1 LPVAHEDGGW
11 QELLWTTKDLL
22 VTWLQRQL
30 TRDGAAWLDEQLTR
44 LDDEVRERDLYLALG
59 LAPRKLGK
67 ADLDLSDA
75 DLEVAARARAGWD
88 PRGWSV
94 DQAARIL
101 ILLHAGGTG
110 EEFAARFAQLCR
122 TAEVGELVAFYRG
135 LPLYPEPQLLEAQ
148 AAEGTRTNMRAVFEA
163 VAHRSPYP
171 KEQFAENRWNH
182 MVLKALF
189 VGSTLHPIQGLDE
202 RANPTLARML
212 CDYAH
217 ERWAAGRSVSPELWR
232 CVGPHADAEA
242 LADLQRVLATG
253 SAIERKAAALA
264 LAACPDPT
272 ARALLTAV
280 PDLAATI
287 ERRELTWQ
295 RLVAEL

>member
-1 LPVAHEDGGW
+1 LTPS
-11 QELLWTTKDLL
+11 ELL
-22 VTWLQRQL
+22 VGWLHRQAPESS
-30 TRDGAAWLDEQLTR
+30 RAWLDEQIVKLGG
-44 LDDEVRERDLYLALG
+44 EVRDRDLYLALG
-59 LAPRKLGK
+59 LVPRKLGK
-67 ADLDLSDA
+67 TDLDLSEA
-75 DLEVAARARAGWD
+75 DLKAAGRARQGWD

-110 EEFAARFAQLCR
+110 AVFAQRLTQLCR
-122 TAEVGELVAFYRG
+122 TADVAEAIAFYRG
-135 LPLYPEPQLLEAQ
+135 MPLYPDPERLEAQ

-189 VGSTLHPIQGLDE
+189 VGSALHPVQGLDE

-217 ERWAAGRSVSPELWR
+217 ERWAAGRAVSPELWR
-232 CVGPHADAEA
+232 CVGPHADAEG
-242 LADLQRVLATG
+242 LGDLQRVLATG
-253 SAIERKAAALA
+253 GAIERKAAALA
-264 LAACPDPT
+264 LAACPDP
-272 ARALLTAV
+272 RA
-280 PDLAATI
+280 
-287 ERRELTWQ
+287 
-295 RLVAEL
+295 AELLGSAPDVAGALKSGKLSWARLSEEL

>member
-1 LPVAHEDGGW
+1 MSEPSTPLGLLRRWLDRQLPDPAS
-11 QELLWTTKDLL
+11 
-22 VTWLQRQL
+22 TWLR
-30 TRDGAAWLDEQLTR
+30 EQLGK
-44 LDDEVRERDLYLALG
+44 LGGEVRDRDLYLALG
-59 LAPRKLGK
+59 LAPRRLGK
-67 ADLDLSDA
+67 ADLELRDVDLRDA
-75 DLEVAARARAGWD
+75 AQARAGWD

-101 ILLHAGGTG
+101 ILIQAGGTG
-110 EEFAARFAQLCR
+110 ETFVQRFVQLCR
-122 TAEVGELVAFYRG
+122 TADVAEAIAFYRG
-135 LPLYPEPQLLEAQ
+135 LPLYSDPPLLEAQ

-171 KEQFAENRWNH
+171 RERFAENRWNH

-217 ERWAAGRSVSPELWR
+217 ERWAAGRPVSPELWR

-242 LADLQRVLATG
+242 LGDLQRVLATG
-253 SAIERKAAALA
+253 GARERKAAALA
-264 LAACPDPT
+264 LAACPD
-272 ARALLTAV
+272 AKASALLAQA
-280 PDLAATI
+280 PDLAAAVA
-287 ERRELTWQ
+287 RGELTWDN
-295 RLVAEL
+295 LGEGS

>member
-1 LPVAHEDGGW
+1 MSKTPTPGA
-11 QELLWTTKDLL
+11 LLHR
-22 VTWLQRQL
+22 WLERQL
-30 TRDGAAWLDEQLTR
+30 PEAGSAWLAEQLDR
-44 LDDEVRERDLYLALG
+44 LAGEARDRDLYIALG
-59 LAPRKLGK
+59 LVPRKLGK

-75 DLEVAARARAGWD
+75 DLQAAHRARPGWD

-101 ILLHAGGTG
+101 TLLHAGGTG
-110 EEFAARFAQLCR
+110 AKFAARFGQLCR
-122 TAEVGELVAFYRG
+122 TADVAEAIAFYRG
-135 LPLYPEPQLLEAQ
+135 LPLYPDPELLEAQ

-171 KEQFAENRWNH
+171 SEQFAENRWNH

-189 VGSTLHPIQGLDE
+189 VGSALHPIQGLDA

-217 ERWAAGRSVSPELWR
+217 ERWAAGRPVAPELWR

-253 SAIERKAAALA
+253 DATERRAAVLALSASPDARAKELLDAAA
-264 LAACPDPT
+264 
-272 ARALLTAV
+272 
-280 PDLAATI
+280 DLAAA
-287 ERRELTWQ
+287 
-295 RLVAEL
+295 VARGDLSWDNLNQAA

>member
-1 LPVAHEDGGW
+1 MSKTPRPG
-11 QELLWTTKDLL
+11 ELLRR
-22 VTWLQRQL
+22 WLDRQL
-30 TRDGAAWLDEQLTR
+30 PGAGSAWLAEQLDR
-44 LDDEVRERDLYLALG
+44 LAGEVRDRDLYVALG
-59 LAPRKLGK
+59 LVPRKLGK

-75 DLEVAARARAGWD
+75 DLQAALRARPGWD

-94 DQAARIL
+94 DQAARVR

-110 EEFAARFAQLCR
+110 AKFAARFVQLCR
-122 TAEVGELVAFYRG
+122 TADVAEAIAFYRG
-135 LPLYPEPQLLEAQ
+135 LPLYPDPQLLEGQ

-171 KEQFAENRWNH
+171 REQFAENRWNH

-189 VGSTLHPIQGLDE
+189 VGSALHPIQGLDA

-217 ERWAAGRSVSPELWR
+217 ERWAAGRPVAPELWR
-232 CVGPHADAEA
+232 CVGPYADAEA

-253 SAIERKAAALA
+253 DATERKAAVLA
-264 LAACPDPT
+264 LSASPD
-272 ARALLTAV
+272 ARARELLGVAA
-280 PDLAATI
+280 DLAAAVAQGD
-287 ERRELTWQ
+287 LTWDNLSQ
-295 RLVAEL
+295 AA

>member
-1 LPVAHEDGGW
+1 MNETATPR
-11 QELLWTTKDLL
+11 ELLHR
-22 VTWLQRQL
+22 WLDRQL
-30 TRDGAAWLDEQLTR
+30 PDPDSAWLREQLGK
-44 LDDEVRERDLYLALG
+44 LNSEVRDRDLYLALG
-59 LAPRKLGK
+59 LAPRRLGK
-67 ADLDLSDA
+67 VDLDLSDA
-75 DLEVAARARAGWD
+75 DLEAAERARPGWD

-101 ILLHAGGTG
+101 ILLHAGGAQ
-110 EEFAARFAQLCR
+110 FATRFAQLCR
-122 TAEVGELVAFYRG
+122 TADVAEAIALYRG
-135 LPLYPEPQLLEAQ
+135 VPLYPAPELLEAQ

-189 VGSTLHPIQGLDE
+189 VGSTLHPIQGLDA

-217 ERWAAGRSVSPELWR
+217 ERWAAGRPVSPELWR
-232 CVGPHADAEA
+232 CVGRFADTEA

-253 SAIERKAAALA
+253 STIERRAAALA
-264 LAACPDPT
+264 LAASPD
-272 ARALLTAV
+272 AKAGELLSQA
-280 PDLAATI
+280 PDLAEAVA
-287 ERRELTWQ
+287 RHELTWDNLHQ
-295 RLVAEL
+295 AA